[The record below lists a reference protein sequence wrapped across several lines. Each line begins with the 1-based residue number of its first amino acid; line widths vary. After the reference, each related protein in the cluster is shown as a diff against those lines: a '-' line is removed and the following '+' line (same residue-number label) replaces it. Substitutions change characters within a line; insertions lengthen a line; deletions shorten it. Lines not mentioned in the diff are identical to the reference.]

1 VDCVILGYDMAAL
14 QVLLIARST
23 DKPNTNRTSKLDI
36 ALPGNLVRDDEDL
49 DTSAQRILKELT
61 GLEHL
66 YMEQFYAFG
75 NPDRVRH
82 KQDAAWLKQMRT
94 EPDARVI
101 TIAYLA
107 LVKVDDYNPAADS
120 FARKSDW
127 YPITATPTL
136 AFDHQ
141 EILDKAMQSLRFKI
155 RHYPIGLEL
164 LPRKFT
170 LGELQGLYEAILGET
185 LDKRNFRRKMKN
197 LKLLIPLKEK
207 QKGVAHKPA
216 ELFKFNT
223 RVYEQL
229 QQGIL

>member
-107 LVKVDDYNPAADS
+107 LVKVDDYNPC
-120 FARKSDW
+120 R
-127 YPITATPTL
+127 
-136 AFDHQ
+136 
-141 EILDKAMQSLRFKI
+141 RFI
-155 RHYPIGLEL
+155 CSQIGLVSHHGY
-164 LPRKFT
+164 PH
-170 LGELQGLYEAILGET
+170 A
-185 LDKRNFRRKMKN
+185 
-197 LKLLIPLKEK
+197 
-207 QKGVAHKPA
+207 
-216 ELFKFNT
+216 
-223 RVYEQL
+223 
-229 QQGIL
+229 GI